1 MKKTTAPIGLALLC
15 WLATGCTPEA
25 PSIKIGVSCPLTGD
39 QAKIGQDMLHGAEL
53 AVAEAN
59 AAGGLFGLP
68 IKVYAID
75 DQHNATQA
83 VAAAHRFASDARVV
97 AVVAHLN
104 SACTLP
110 ASDIYAKAGVAQVTP

>member
-1 MKKTTAPIGLALLC
+1 MPWGPRRLHDIMRGTMKKTLPLIASFLALLT
-15 WLATGCTPEA
+15 ATGCTPEP

-39 QAKIGQDMLHGAEL
+39 QAKIGQEMLHGAEL

-68 IKVYAID
+68 IKIYAID

-83 VAAAHRFASDARVV
+83 VAAAHR
-97 AVVAHLN
+97 
-104 SACTLP
+104 
-110 ASDIYAKAGVAQVTP
+110 

>member
-1 MKKTTAPIGLALLC
+1 MPVPMRKSPSRFALLSV
-15 WLATGCTPEA
+15 LAALSACAPEP
-25 PSIKIGVSCPLTGD
+25 PSIKIGVACPLTGD

-59 AAGGLFGLP
+59 AAGGLLGLP
-68 IKVYAID
+68 IRVEAID
-75 DQHNATQA
+75 DQHNPTQA
-83 VAAAHRFASDARVV
+83 VAAAHRFVSDARVI

-110 ASDIYAKAGVAQVTP
+110 ASDIYAK